1 MRLFNFYFFRYKI
14 ADLTGEQFLKGVK
27 QEKKKKEVDILVID
41 DDDFPFLDVL
51 QTTYGFN
58 IVQKADIDNLK
69 DVEPYQ
75 IILCD
80 IQGVGKQF
88 MTSYGGAYLGSQI
101 KANYPNKNVI
111 IYTASTTSI
120 DNQKYYQTVD
130 NVLPKGTSIEDWVSA
145 LNESIDSLYDPV
157 KIWYSIQERLFREKV
172 ATKDIA
178 YLESEYV
185 KAIKSGTE
193 KSIEKLYQDSNNI
206 SEIFKEALAL
216 LVKLIITNI

>member
-1 MRLFNFYFFRYKI
+1 MRLFNFYFFRYKVT
-14 ADLTGEQFLKGVK
+14 DLIGEQFLKGVTP
-27 QEKKKKEVDILVID
+27 EKKKKEVNILVID

-51 QTTYGFN
+51 QIKYGFN
-58 IVQKADIDNLK
+58 IVQKTDIDYLK

-88 MTSYGGAYLGSQI
+88 MTSYGGAYLGSLI

-120 DNQKYYQTVD
+120 DNQKYYQSVD

-206 SEIFKEALAL
+206 SEIFKEALSL
-216 LVKLIITNI
+216 LGKLIITNI